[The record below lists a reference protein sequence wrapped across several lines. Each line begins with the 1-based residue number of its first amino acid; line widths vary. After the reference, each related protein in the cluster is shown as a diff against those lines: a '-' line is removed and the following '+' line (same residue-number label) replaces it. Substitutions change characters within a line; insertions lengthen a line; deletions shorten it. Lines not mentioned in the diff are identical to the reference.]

1 MCISFS
7 SQTCK
12 QQIHNHLQLYR
23 GQAIDKIDKING
35 VGAGSKG
42 APTLHFQKGEQT
54 YACSPFFARM
64 FWPKLSLKPPYTPL
78 PEVARYYLIPSNW
91 FDVYVAFVRPP
102 VSQWSPDN
110 LRTDRRIFF

>member
-1 MCISFS
+1 MHSISS

-12 QQIHNHLQLYR
+12 QQIHNHL
-23 GQAIDKIDKING
+23 QAIDKIDKING

-42 APTLHFQKGEQT
+42 APTPHFQKGEQT
-54 YACSPFFARM
+54 YACSPLFATM
-64 FWPKLSLKPPYTPL
+64 FWPKLSLKPSYTPP

-91 FDVYVAFVRPP
+91 FDVYVAFVRPS
-102 VSQWSPDN
+102 VSQWSPDDN